1 MEKGCCLAKEE
12 DAKQEEKEKLSC
24 EGIPFIDLRD
34 SPIFRSTARE
44 VEGSL
49 ESMHRRTR
57 KIIHGAEMYCRAL
70 DDAFH
75 ESLRFASLIEAQCS
89 PKGVGG
95 EGGEGLQEDDDDDEQ
110 ERLKLGGP
118 VISRF
123 VQSMRELSSFIELLR
138 TQVQIVMCDR
148 LEHHSGQ
155 ALERVKQC
163 RKAVQQRNA
172 EYDAVRSKH
181 LGHRKLLSNF
191 DGGMKRG
198 EGEAS
203 GLRGRKESGH
213 AVGGDGGKKLMQCRV
228 QADEARY
235 DLARA
240 LVEAKGQFRYELL
253 ESVANVMQAHAKYF
267 EHGHAVAGNMS
278 GYIDDCLEYVCAL
291 KSQSNGTMSCLEKLI
306 EREVLLWKEH
316 EMKLSQMEDEKVKQL
331 YGLEEDG
338 RIDHG
343 PMQVTSASHELAGKI
358 QEFIARTVASEGRE
372 VTILKQGYLL
382 KRSSKMR
389 GKWQRRFFVLDSTGM
404 LYYYSTKSEGGA
416 DFVKRKEQR
425 PQNTVNLVTAAVKKG
440 LDAEDKQVPFSFR
453 IVSPER
459 EYSLQAED
467 EIDAQ
472 AWMDMLQG
480 VIVSLLSG
488 ALESNATVDSPRKL
502 QSQVKTPLR
511 PTHSRDLSSDMSS
524 FAMIAGESG
533 HDVGRT
539 DTANGQSMSPISS
552 MVHGSSRVSILSR
565 LSSVLGNEKCA
576 DCSAS
581 NPDWGSL
588 NIGALYCIECSGF
601 HRKLGVHISKIR
613 SLTLDTRVWD
623 DTVVQLFQHLGNKKV
638 NDIWEG
644 IHALNMDDDELTW
657 SDDTGEI
664 KGKLRD
670 VHVLKQ
676 FVDVIQA
683 SPKPESTAPAASKEK
698 YIHAKYVA
706 KSFLIP
712 LDGNPGESLWNSVES
727 GDVLKCYKA
736 LVHASSL
743 EGRSEPE
750 QLASR
755 LENEVD
761 HMMKFGEKQD
771 IPSTATALHYACKVR
786 IPYERCM
793 GIQMRCSVIVKFSCH
808 GVSLFCSLTMF

>member
-1 MEKGCCLAKEE
+1 MPELMDERRLGKEQGTSVAE
-12 DAKQEEKEKLSC
+12 VQKEKDTVAC

-49 ESMHRRTR
+49 ESMHKRTR

-95 EGGEGLQEDDDDDEQ
+95 DDDDDDDDDDDEQ

-123 VQSMRELSSFIELLR
+123 VQSMRELSSFLELLR

-163 RKAVQQRNA
+163 RKSLQQRNA

-191 DGGMKRG
+191 EGGMKRG
-198 EGEAS
+198 DGEAGAARQS
-203 GLRGRKESGH
+203 V
-213 AVGGDGGKKLMQCRV
+213 AAGDGGKKLMQCRV

-267 EHGHAVAGNMS
+267 EHGHAVAGNLS
-278 GYIDDCLEYVCAL
+278 GYIDDCLEYVSAL
-291 KSQSNGTMSCLEKLI
+291 KSQSNGTMSSLEKLI
-306 EREVLLWKEH
+306 EREVHLWKEH

-338 RIDHG
+338 RVDHG
-343 PMQVTSASHELAGKI
+343 PLQVTTASHELAGKI
-358 QEFIARTVASEGRE
+358 QEFIARTVASEGKE

-416 DFVKRKEQR
+416 DFVKKKAQR
-425 PQNTVNLVTAAVKKG
+425 PQNTVSLVTAAVKKG
-440 LDAEDKQVPFSFR
+440 LDAEDKQVPFCFR

-467 EIDAQ
+467 DIDAQ

-488 ALESNATVDSPRKL
+488 ALESNVTVDSPGKL
-502 QSQVKTPLR
+502 PSQSRTPLR

-524 FAMIAGESG
+524 YAVFAGELSQKI
-533 HDVGRT
+533 DRT
-539 DTANGQSMSPISS
+539 DTANGSSLSPISINA
-552 MVHGSSRVSILSR
+552 SSRGSVLNKLSG
-565 LSSVLGNEKCA
+565 VLGNERCA
-576 DCSAS
+576 DCSAP
-581 NPDWGSL
+581 NPDWASL

-601 HRKLGVHISKIR
+601 HGCPY
-613 SLTLDTRVWD
+613 
-623 DTVVQLFQHLGNKKV
+623 
-638 NDIWEG
+638 
-644 IHALNMDDDELTW
+644 
-657 SDDTGEI
+657 I
-664 KGKLRD
+664 K
-670 VHVLKQ
+670 
-676 FVDVIQA
+676 
-683 SPKPESTAPAASKEK
+683 
-698 YIHAKYVA
+698 
-706 KSFLIP
+706 
-712 LDGNPGESLWNSVES
+712 NSVTDS
-727 GDVLKCYKA
+727 
-736 LVHASSL
+736 
-743 EGRSEPE
+743 
-750 QLASR
+750 
-755 LENEVD
+755 
-761 HMMKFGEKQD
+761 
-771 IPSTATALHYACKVR
+771 
-786 IPYERCM
+786 
-793 GIQMRCSVIVKFSCH
+793 
-808 GVSLFCSLTMF
+808 